1 MKSPEMVFHP
11 SNMDEVNALKAIAK
25 ALKIKFEMIT
35 SEKPYNA
42 EFVEKILESKKQIE
56 EGKTIK
62 IDLNDLWK

>member
-42 EFVEKILESKKQIE
+42 EFVE
-56 EGKTIK
+56 
-62 IDLNDLWK
+62 